1 MNRRIVYHTV
11 GLIVLLEA
19 VLLLFPLAVS
29 FIYKEACSSAFL
41 TSILFALVIGSLMTV
56 CFWPKSRL
64 IYAKEGFAIT
74 TFAWLA
80 VSAVGALPFVISGQI
95 PNFIDAFFE
104 TVSGFTTTGASILT
118 DVESLDKGLLFWR
131 SFTHWIGGMGVLVFL
146 MVFLSG
152 VSDRTIHIIRAEMP
166 GPSVGKLVPKV
177 KDTAKILYI
186 IYLIMTFVQVVCLLV
201 SKMKLFD
208 ALVHTFGTA
217 GTGGFGIYAD
227 SAGSFTP
234 AQQWIIGIFM
244 LLFGINF
251 NAYYLILIRRFRS
264 AIRSEEIWTY
274 LGIVALATGIICTN
288 LAGTYEHF
296 SDLIRHSFFQVSS
309 IMTTTGFS
317 TADFNAWPNLSKTVL
332 LFLMFIG
339 GCAGSTAGG
348 LKVSRVVLL
357 FKNLQIEFRR
367 LLHPRSVGVSRFE
380 GKKVEG
386 DVQKGV
392 NTYLVLYVLCFF
404 AAFLLISFDGFDIE
418 TNFSAVAACFNNIG
432 PAMGSAFSH
441 YNNYS
446 NFSKIVL
453 SVAMLLGRLEI
464 WPMILTFTFVPRKI
478 SFMGRKGNRA
488 KYEI

>member
-1 MNRRIVYHTV
+1 MNRRIVFHTV

-19 VLLLFPLAVS
+19 VLFLFPLAVS
-29 FIYKEACSSAFL
+29 LIYGETCSSAFL
-41 TSILFALVIGSLMTV
+41 SSILFALVIGSLMTV
-56 CFWPKSRL
+56 LFWPKSRV

-80 VSAVGALPFVISGQI
+80 VSAVGALPFVISKQI
-95 PNFIDAFFE
+95 PNYIDAFFE

-118 DVESLDKGLLFWR
+118 DVESLEKGLLFWR

-186 IYLIMTFVQVVCLLV
+186 IYLVMTFIQVLCLLI
-201 SKMKLFD
+201 SKMNLFD
-208 ALVHTFGTA
+208 ALVHTFGSA
-217 GTGGFGIYAD
+217 GTGGFGTYAD
-227 SAGSFTP
+227 SVGSFTP
-234 AQQWIIGIFM
+234 CQQWIIGIFM

-251 NAYYLILIRRFRS
+251 NAYYLLLIRRFRS
-264 AIRSEEIWTY
+264 VFRSEELWTY
-274 LGIVALATGIICTN
+274 LGIVALATGLIAFN
-288 LAGTYEHF
+288 LSGTYEHF

-317 TADFNAWPNLSKTVL
+317 SVDFNAWPTLSKTIL
-332 LFLMFIG
+332 LCLMFIG
-339 GCAGSTAGG
+339 ACAGSTAGG
-348 LKVSRVVLL
+348 FKVSRLVLI

-367 LLHPRSVGVSRFE
+367 LLHPRSIGVSRFE
-380 GKKVEG
+380 GKKVEE

-392 NTYLVLYVLCFF
+392 NIYLVLYVLCFF
-404 AAFLLISFDGFDIE
+404 ATFLFISFDGFDIE
-418 TNFSAVAACFNNIG
+418 TNFSAAAACFNNIG
-432 PAMGSAFSH
+432 PAMGNAFSN

-446 NFSKIVL
+446 YFSKIVL

-464 WPMILTFTFVPRKI
+464 WPMILTFTFIPRRI
-478 SFMGRKGNRA
+478 STIRRKGA
-488 KYEI
+488 DTKI